1 MDWPVQMP
9 YPWARKVVICPIN
22 TRGGMSG
29 LGINKA
35 IKDHVRS
42 WTEEWTSKS
51 STFIRSD
58 VSSILYCA
66 SCTFAMISFLLDL
79 ALSVTFNLHKTFF
92 SKRKVM
98 LSGGPSRGIS
108 SQPSSETDSLKRIAL
123 SEFYWF
129 AVNCTRKASDLF
141 RWVPS
146 DSREIDKKNECHRFY
161 ILHLEIS

>member
-1 MDWPVQMP
+1 MP
-9 YPWARKVVICPIN
+9 YPGAGKVVISLTN
-22 TRGGMSG
+22 ARRGEGDERAW
-29 LGINKA
+29 NW
-35 IKDHVRS
+35 RS
-42 WTEEWTSKS
+42 HKRLTDLELKYEHRRTQHSFNL
-51 STFIRSD
+51 TF
-58 VSSILYCA
+58 LQ

-129 AVNCTRKASDLF
+129 AVSCTRKASDLF

-146 DSREIDKKNECHRFY
+146 NSREIDKKNECHRFY